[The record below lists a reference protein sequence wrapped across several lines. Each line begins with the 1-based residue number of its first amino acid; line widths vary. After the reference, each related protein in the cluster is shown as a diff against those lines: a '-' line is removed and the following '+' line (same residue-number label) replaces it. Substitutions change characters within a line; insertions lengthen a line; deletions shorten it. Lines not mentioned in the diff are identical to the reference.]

1 MTTVSKAKYFFL
13 AKAVLSRRLL
23 WALLLANFEI
33 ILCWFHEKKRSRKI
47 WPEVNVIWRDE
58 SRQVKA
64 NWPTEC
70 FGPKIVLCIVKL
82 TLNVDLY
89 VNDNFFSKMN
99 YFFPSK
105 LFCRGGYYGTIAS
118 SQLRDFCGR
127 QCAPPSP
134 AASRPR
140 KERTAIGS
148 GIHR

>member
-1 MTTVSKAKYFFL
+1 MTTVLLKRNISF
-13 AKAVLSRRLL
+13 AKAVLLRRLKTT
-23 WALLLANFEI
+23 
-33 ILCWFHEKKRSRKI
+33 LCWFHEKSKIKRLREI
-47 WPEVNVIWRDE
+47 WPEVNVIWWDN
-58 SRQVKA
+58 SRQVNA
-64 NWPTEC
+64 HWPTEG
-70 FGPKIVLCIVKL
+70 FGPKIVLNIVKL

-89 VNDNFFSKMN
+89 VNDNFFSKRN
-99 YFFPSK
+99 ISSLPK

>member
-1 MTTVSKAKYFFL
+1 MTTVLLKRNISF
-13 AKAVLSRRLL
+13 AKAVLLRRLKTT
-23 WALLLANFEI
+23 
-33 ILCWFHEKKRSRKI
+33 LCWFHEKSKIKRLREI
-47 WPEVNVIWRDE
+47 WPEVNLNWRDK
-58 SRQVKA
+58 SKQVNA
-64 NWPTEC
+64 HWPTEC
-70 FGPKIVLCIVKL
+70 FGPKLVLWIVKL
-82 TLNVDLY
+82 TPNVDLY
-89 VNDNFFSKMN
+89 VNHNCFLKRNIFSQ
-99 YFFPSK
+99 PK